1 MLHGSTSRSSSPP
14 SPFCHSH
21 DVAYRDL
28 KPENLLLDEEDRLK
42 VTNFGLPALL
52 EQLRHDD
59 MLHTQCGTPGY
70 IAPEVLQKRGYDGAR
85 GDMRSRGVMLYVL
98 EFLLFREPCSPL
110 TPPSASPSRRSC
122 SRRGSRGAVM
132 AVMNIDMGGLA
143 GRPTTSQVDPF
154 QSALYGAGPGLIQSG
169 LGAYSEKF
177 LGSSSD
183 FMQSNI
189 TQYLSNP
196 QYYFQVNNQYVWNKL
211 KVVLF
216 PFLHRGH
223 WTRTTELVGGR
234 LSYKPP
240 VQDISAPDMYIPLM
254 AFTTYIVVAGY
265 ALGVLGRKLH
275 SQNNF

>member
-98 EFLLFREPCSPL
+98 I
-110 TPPSASPSRRSC
+110 A
-122 SRRGSRGAVM
+122 
-132 AVMNIDMGGLA
+132 
-143 GRPTTSQVDPF
+143 
-154 QSALYGAGPGLIQSG
+154 
-169 LGAYSEKF
+169 
-177 LGSSSD
+177 
-183 FMQSNI
+183 
-189 TQYLSNP
+189 QYLSNP

-240 VQDISAPDMYIPLM
+240 VQDINAPDMYIPLM

-275 SQNNF
+275 SQNNFLLLYL